1 VRASERFYDS
11 QYESFETGVQAAIR
25 RAALDEDIGQNGW
38 LSAGEY
44 RDLWQWLR
52 VTAETRVLDVA
63 CGSGGPA
70 VFMAESTGCT
80 VTGID
85 VNEAGLEAAQEAARA
100 RGLEQRASFLRAD
113 ANEPLPF
120 ADASFGAIV
129 CVDAINHAHDRGM
142 VLREWERVLVPG
154 GRLAFTDPTVITGPV
169 SNEEIAIRASIGYF
183 VFTAVGDDE
192 RLLRSA
198 GFDVLHVA
206 DTTERVEA
214 NAFAMLEARQ
224 RLREDASAEEG
235 ADVFEAKQHFYR
247 VAGTLARERR
257 LSRFTLIASKP
268 SS

>member
-11 QYESFETGVQAAIR
+11 QYTSFETGVQAAIR
-25 RAALDEDIGQNGW
+25 RDAIEEDIGQNGW

-44 RDLWQWLR
+44 RDLWRWLDL
-52 VTAETRVLDVA
+52 TADTRVLDVA

-70 VFMAESTGCT
+70 VFMADSTGCT

-85 VNEAGLEAAQEAARA
+85 VNEAGLVAAREAARA
-100 RGLEQRASFLRAD
+100 RGLEQRASFLHAD

-120 ADASFGAIV
+120 ADASFDAIV
-129 CVDAINHAHDRGM
+129 CIDAINHFRDRGA
-142 VLREWERVLVPG
+142 VLREWQRVLAPG
-154 GRLAFTDPTVITGPV
+154 SGLAFTDPTVITGPI
-169 SNEEIAIRASIGYF
+169 SNEEIAIRASIGFF
-183 VFTAVGDDE
+183 VFTALGDDE

-198 GFDVLHVA
+198 GFEVLHVA

-214 NAFAMLEARQ
+214 NALAMLEARQ

-257 LSRFTLIASKP
+257 LSRFTLIAAKP